1 MWVSGKW
8 DAGAAMAQDSQILNQ
23 IDRQRQRSTGT
34 GGPAGD
40 AGARSPDIVGH
51 WITGADTRPPR

>member
-1 MWVSGKW
+1 MWVSGEW

-40 AGARSPDIVGH
+40 AGTLSPGVVG
-51 WITGADTRPPR
+51 R

>member
-1 MWVSGKW
+1 MWVSGEW

-40 AGARSPDIVGH
+40 GGALSPGVAGR
-51 WITGADTRPPR
+51 